1 MIDGKMFLHA
11 GARVRTLEK
20 DLLDRDFMNRMAEA
34 NTVEDV
40 LKILSETKYGDES
53 VNFKDP
59 YDYERVLSEQT
70 TLLYKFLYD
79 ICPLKDAI
87 DLFSLKYDYHNL
99 KVLLKSKYLKKDLSY
114 LMYDIGTI
122 PASKITQ
129 YFNDEDY
136 GKLSP
141 QMSFGVRKII
151 DEFSS
156 KEDPQIIDIL
166 LDHALYSQI
175 TDTLKKLDSPYLSE
189 LIKLMI
195 DLANIRIF
203 VRVKVQNKDKEFLE
217 SVLIKDGNLR
227 FSVFTGSLPDSL
239 DSFPDKIKHTGYSE
253 KIREAIIEYLKDRSL
268 TKLEK
273 ASDDIIMN
281 QVKKG
286 KYVSL
291 GIEPIIG
298 YMMAKETEI
307 KNIRIIMV
315 GKINNVSPG
324 IIKERLRDTYV

>member
-1 MIDGKMFLHA
+1 MIDGTMFLHA

-20 DLLDRDFMNRMAEA
+20 DLLGKDIMDKMAESNSA
-34 NTVEDV
+34 DDV
-40 LKILSETKYGDES
+40 LKILSETMYGDDS

-59 YDYERVLSEQT
+59 HDYERVLSEQT
-70 TLLYKFLYD
+70 TMLFKFLYE
-79 ICPLKDAI
+79 ICPVKDAI

-99 KVLLKSKYLKKDLSY
+99 KVLLKSTYLRNDLNH

-122 PASKITQ
+122 PASKIKQ
-129 YFNDEDY
+129 YFSDEDY
-136 GKLSP
+136 SKLSP
-141 QMSFGVRKII
+141 QMSFGVRQVIN
-151 DEFSS
+151 EFCSN
-156 KEDPQIIDIL
+156 KDPQIIDVL
-166 LDHALYSQI
+166 LDHALYSEI
-175 TDTLKKLDSPYLSE
+175 TGMLKKLDSPYLSE

-195 DLANIRIF
+195 DLTNIRIF

-217 SVLIKDGNLR
+217 SVLIKNGSLR
-227 FSVFTGSLPDSL
+227 FNIFTSSLPDSL
-239 DSFPDKIKHTGYSE
+239 ESFPDKIKHTGYSE
-253 KIREAIIEYLKDRSL
+253 KIREAILEYLKVRSL

-291 GIEPIIG
+291 GIEPVIG
-298 YMMAKETEI
+298 YLTAKETEI